1 MRTIDIVFSNFSRR
15 KGRLIFSS
23 SALIFATALM
33 ISVLVI
39 ANSMQNQ
46 IGKEVDKYGANIVV
60 TPSSKSLEVPY
71 GTILLGRTTIPER
84 LAEGILTI
92 PNSRNI
98 RVVSPKLYGQIVS
111 GNNTIL
117 IAGIMPKNELALKVW
132 WNVMGS
138 LPRDEAEEIMLGA
151 EVVNAL
157 KKGVGSTI
165 SIKGLALRVV
175 GILEATGSVDDYTLF
190 APLHVAQRLL
200 EQPAVVSVIDVSA
213 LCNDCPVEEISR
225 QIEDVIPGVKAT
237 PVKQA
242 VETRMIAVEQTAS
255 FSFVI
260 ATIVLAVGC
269 ASVMNAML
277 STVHDQTREIG
288 VLMSLG
294 ADSWDLYALFL
305 LESTIVGL
313 LGAAIGLALGL
324 ASAWVV
330 GSAMMKLEV
339 DLAGI
344 PILPIVASYLAS
356 VGCCIAASLYP
367 ARAASRVDP
376 VQALRSL

>member
-1 MRTIDIVFSNFSRR
+1 MRTIEIVIRNFSRR
-15 KGRLIFSS
+15 KGRLVFSS

-39 ANSMQNQ
+39 SSSMQNQ

-71 GTILLGRTTIPER
+71 GTISLGSTTIPEKSI
-84 LAEGILTI
+84 ESIFTI
-92 PNSRNI
+92 KNRRNI
-98 RVVSPKLYGQIVS
+98 RVVSPKLYGQIVFD
-111 GNNTIL
+111 NNTVL
-117 IAGIMPKNELALKVW
+117 IAGIIPKNESTLKVW
-132 WNVMGS
+132 WNVTGS
-138 LPRDEAEEIMLGA
+138 LPKDEEDEVMLGA
-151 EVVNAL
+151 EVENAL
-157 KKGVGSTI
+157 KKEVGSTI
-165 SIKGLALRVV
+165 AIKGLTLKVV
-175 GILEATGSVDDYTLF
+175 GILDATGSVDDYTMF
-190 APLHVAQRLL
+190 VPLHVAQMLL
-200 EQPAVVSVIDVSA
+200 DQQGVVSVIDVGA
-213 LCNDCPVEEISR
+213 LCNECPVEEISR
-225 QIEDVIPGVKAT
+225 QIENVIPGVKAT

-242 VETRMIAVEQTAS
+242 VETRMKAVEQTAN

-260 ATIVLAVGC
+260 SSIVLAVGC

-277 STVHDQTREIG
+277 SSVHERTKEIG

-294 ADSWDLYALFL
+294 ADSWDLYEIFL

-313 LGAAIGLALGL
+313 VGAAIGFALGL
-324 ASAWVV
+324 ASAWIV
-330 GSAMMKLEV
+330 GSVMMKLEV

-344 PILPIVASYLAS
+344 PVLPIAVSYLAS
-356 VGCCIAASLYP
+356 VGCCIAAGLYP